1 MKKVVLLATF
11 VFLGLFLTGCFIS
24 PHSFT
29 QGRPIADNK
38 VEKIQK
44 GKTTKEEII
53 NWFGVPTTI
62 IKKGDKT
69 KTGGT
74 AATPPSPNI
83 ALPYFAQGV
92 QGTPTGE
99 ISSEQLFSLFSSK
112 NKIKDDDVIYYYG
125 YTTTKG
131 SSVGL
136 LFFSTSDSHAVTDKL
151 LILMN
156 EEKGVVEDF
165 IMSKES

>member
-1 MKKVVLLATF
+1 MKKVVLLATL
-11 VFLGLFLTGCFIS
+11 VFSGLFLTGCFIS

-29 QGRPIADNK
+29 QGKPIADNK
-38 VEKIQK
+38 VEKIVK
-44 GKTTKEEII
+44 GKTTKEEVI

-69 KTGGT
+69 ATEGTT
-74 AATPPSPNI
+74 AAAPSPNI

-92 QGTPTGE
+92 QSTPSGE
-99 ISSEQLFSLFSSK
+99 VSSEQMFSLFSSK
-112 NKIKDDDVIYYYG
+112 NKIKEADVIYYYG

-131 SSVGL
+131 SSVGF
-136 LFFSTSDSHAVTDKL
+136 LFFSTNDSHAVTDKL

-165 IMSKES
+165 ILSKGS